1 MASKLKVDEITTSNE
16 TGNLII
22 PGNVGLDGSQ
32 ATSSWKLPRGTEA
45 QRPTVGTVGGEIRF
59 NIEQSKVE
67 VFSGTEWLSVGEDS
81 FDGSSPAKASTS
93 ALAIKQLTN
102 TNNDGYYWIKV
113 NGFNNDQPFEI
124 YADMNT
130 DGGGWTLVHTAVGPG
145 GGWNNTNILSRNVNT
160 PSNTSNYS
168 ILGAV
173 DNLKQSGTWQFMIE
187 ASTTIG
193 WPNGRGEKGGIFS
206 ADATASFQ
214 DSTPRNGGF
223 ARLQDFPNSI
233 FGNGNMY
240 ERVPWIN
247 QGNGSPYPSALFTTF
262 PGSPNW
268 WGTITEGG
276 TSTSYI
282 TGPWMSSA
290 AGGGSDQYKWVWV
303 R

>member
-1 MASKLKVDEITTSNE
+1 M
-16 TGNLII
+16 
-22 PGNVGLDGSQ
+22 
-32 ATSSWKLPRGTEA
+32 
-45 QRPTVGTVGGEIRF
+45 
-59 NIEQSKVE
+59 
-67 VFSGTEWLSVGEDS
+67 SVGEDTV
-81 FDGSSPAKASTS
+81 DGSSPSKASTS

-102 TNNDGYYWIKV
+102 TTNDGFYWIKV

-130 DGGGWTLVHTAVGPG
+130 DGGGWTLVHTVVGPN
-145 GGWNNTNILSRNVNT
+145 GGWNNTNILSKNINT
-160 PSNTSNYS
+160 PSTTSNYS

-173 DNLKQSGTWQFMIE
+173 DGIKQSGTWNFMVE
-187 ASTTIG
+187 ASTTTG
-193 WPNGRGEKGGIFS
+193 WPNGRGSKGGIFS
-206 ADATASFQ
+206 ADSTASFE

-223 ARLQDFPNSI
+223 ARLQDFPNSN

-247 QGNGSPYPSALFTTF
+247 QGNGSPYPKALFTTF

-276 TSTSYI
+276 SPTSYI

-290 AGGGSDQYKWVWV
+290 SGGGADQYKWVWV